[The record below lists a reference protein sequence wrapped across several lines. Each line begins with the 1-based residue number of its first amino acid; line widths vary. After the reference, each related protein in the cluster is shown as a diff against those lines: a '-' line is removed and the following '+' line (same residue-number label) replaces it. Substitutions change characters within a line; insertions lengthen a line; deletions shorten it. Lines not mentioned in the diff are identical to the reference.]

1 MPISEAVPLSEIILV
16 VMGLL
21 TVAMIAAS
29 ICRNIPL
36 PYTVILVILGI
47 VLGAIARH
55 YPEFELL
62 LSFQLTPDLVLFLF
76 LPALIFESAIN
87 LDARLLMKD
96 IVPVLVLA
104 IPAMLI
110 SAGLIGIGL
119 WAIQDF
125 NIFHALLFGALISA
139 TDPVAVIALFKELG
153 APQRLTI
160 LVEGESLLNDATAI
174 VFFGIILSLIDQGY
188 FGVSDLGVAIF
199 DFIYVFVGGLIVGA
213 LIGIVISELLY
224 RIRAGMSSYLIMSIV
239 LAYSSF
245 AIAEHIVGVSGV
257 MAVVASAIA
266 LGMLGVSRIPQSERE
281 SVDETWD
288 VIALIC
294 NSLLFLLVGLSVDI
308 SQLYSHLDSILVA
321 IILVLAARAAGV
333 YSMVPATIKLFK
345 LPNVSM
351 GERHIM
357 WWGGLKGGLAI
368 AIVLSIPDD
377 VPGRETLLYV
387 TLGVVLFSLLIN
399 APTIRPLMK
408 KLGFDKFTGEEIAE
422 LKHGLAQS
430 QHHADEILDSFH
442 NANLISRCTKQ
453 LIQKKTQQVFSTDY
467 GDSDSIVEERHAH
480 ITALRIETQELKY
493 LYDIGFL
500 QYYTYMNIKNSLQRD
515 RETWS
520 EDKDNLHQDNEGETK
535 NPFVRLENAL
545 IKQLREHDFAAGML
559 ARYQYLRFSQSLQR
573 DIAGILI
580 CEKVIEHIS
589 NSEEFNPELKLEIIK
604 EYKDR
609 LTRRKERL
617 DKVAEDFPEF
627 YLRFE
632 TRLFAKVALVAAEF
646 FAEEAQHNGEIGSKV
661 FTNIER
667 RIHNAI
673 NALQPISDP
682 APKLKAHDLIGIVPL
697 LNGLPNECLER
708 LAEQAKAMTF
718 LAGDLVIGEGEKGDS
733 LYIITHGLVS
743 IYKNGH
749 EHEPI
754 AEFRDGDFF
763 GEMALLETQ
772 VRTAN
777 VKTLKPT
784 TLLRLTRKD
793 VLYMAE
799 HEPELKARL
808 EQISSA
814 RKATES

>member
-1 MPISEAVPLSEIILV
+1 MPISEAAPLSEIILV

-29 ICRNIPL
+29 ICRNIPV
-36 PYTVILVILGI
+36 PYTVFLVVLGIILGS
-47 VLGAIARH
+47 IARH
-55 YPEFELL
+55 YPELKLL
-62 LSFQLTPDLVLFLF
+62 LEFQLTPDLVLFLF

-96 IVPVLVLA
+96 IIPVLMLA
-104 IPAMLI
+104 VPAMLI
-110 SAGLIGIGL
+110 SAGIIGAGL
-119 WAIQDF
+119 WLIQDF

-174 VFFGIILSLIDQGY
+174 VFFGIILGLIDQGY
-188 FGVSDLGVAIF
+188 FGSSDIGFAII
-199 DFIYVFVGGLIVGA
+199 DFFYVFFGGLVTGA
-213 LIGIVISELLY
+213 IIGIIISELLY

-245 AIAEHIVGVSGV
+245 AIAEHVFHVSGV

-266 LGMLGVSRIPQSERE
+266 LGILGVSRIPQSERE

-294 NSLLFLLVGLSVDI
+294 NSLLFLLVGLSVDVTL
-308 SQLYSHLDSILVA
+308 LYAHIDSIIVA
-321 IILVLAARAAGV
+321 IILVLVARAAGI
-333 YSMVPATIKLFK
+333 YTMVPATIKVFN
-345 LPNVSM
+345 LPHVSM

-368 AIVLSIPDD
+368 AIVLSIPDH
-377 VPGRETLLYV
+377 VAGRETLLYV
-387 TLGVVLFSLLIN
+387 TLGVVLFSLLVN
-399 APTIRPLMK
+399 APTIRPLMQ
-408 KLGFDKFTGEEIAE
+408 KLGFDKFTGEEVAE
-422 LKHGLAQS
+422 LKHGLIQS
-430 QHHADEILDSFH
+430 QQHAVDILESFH
-442 NANLISRCTKQ
+442 QAKLISRSTQQ
-453 LIQKKTQQVFSTDY
+453 LIQKKTAQVFSSDY
-467 GDSDSIVEERHAH
+467 GDTDILIEERHAH
-480 ITALRIETQELKY
+480 IMALRIEAQELKY

-500 QYYTYMNIKNSLQRD
+500 QYYTYMNIKNALQRD

-520 EDKDNLHQDNEGETK
+520 SETNEDSDSEPSEKK

-545 IKQLREHDFAAGML
+545 IKQLRELDFAAPML

-580 CEKVIEHIS
+580 CEKVIKHII
-589 NSEEFNPELKLEIIK
+589 NSEDINDELKKEIIDKYK
-604 EYKDR
+604 ER
-609 LTRRKERL
+609 SSRRKGRL
-617 DKVAEDFPEF
+617 EKVAEDFPDF

-632 TRLFAKVALVAAEF
+632 TRLFAKVALVTANF
-646 FAEEAQHNGEIGSKV
+646 FTEEAHHDGEIGSKV

-667 RIHNAI
+667 RIHEAI
-673 NALQPISDP
+673 NNLQPISDP
-682 APKLKAHDLIGIVPL
+682 APKLKPHDLIGTVPL
-697 LNGLPNECLER
+697 LNGLPNDLLER
-708 LAEQAKAMTF
+708 LSKQAKAMTF
-718 LAGDLVIGEGEKGDS
+718 LPGDLVIGEGEKGDS

-743 IYKNGH
+743 VYKNGH
-749 EHEPI
+749 EDDSI
-754 AEFRDGDFF
+754 AELRDGDFF
-763 GEMALLETQ
+763 GEMALLEAQ

-777 VKTLKPT
+777 VKTLKPS
-784 TLLRLTRKD
+784 TLLRLTSKD

-799 HEPELKARL
+799 NEPELKARL
-808 EQISSA
+808 EQISA
-814 RKATES
+814 VRKSTDS

>member
-1 MPISEAVPLSEIILV
+1 MPLSEVILV

-21 TVAMIAAS
+21 TIAMIAVA
-29 ICRNIPL
+29 ICRNIPV
-36 PYTVILVILGI
+36 PYTVFLVILGI
-47 VLGAIARH
+47 ILGSFSRY
-55 YPEFELL
+55 YPEFEFLL
-62 LSFQLTPDLVLFLF
+62 EFQLTPNLVLFIF

-96 IVPVLVLA
+96 IIPVLVLA
-104 IPAMLI
+104 VPAMLI
-110 SAGLIGIGL
+110 SAGIIGIGM

-139 TDPVAVIALFKELG
+139 TDPVAVISLFKELG

-174 VFFGIILSLIDQGY
+174 VFFNIILGLAVTGQ
-188 FGVSDLGVAIF
+188 FGSSDIGIAILEF
-199 DFIYVFVGGLIVGA
+199 LKVFFGGLFVGAIIGLV
-213 LIGIVISELLY
+213 LSELLY

-245 AIAEHIVGVSGV
+245 TIAEHVLHVSGV
-257 MAVVASAIA
+257 MAVVSAAIA
-266 LGMLGVSRIPQSERE
+266 LGILGVSRIPQNERE
-281 SVDETWD
+281 TVDETWD

-308 SQLYSHLDSILVA
+308 SQLYSHIDSILIA
-321 IILVLAARAAGV
+321 IVLVLGARAAGI
-333 YSMVPATIKLFK
+333 YTMVPATIKLFK
-345 LPNVSM
+345 LPHVSM

-368 AIVLSIPDD
+368 AIVLSIPIDM
-377 VPGRETLLYV
+377 PGRDTILYV

-399 APTIRPLMK
+399 APTIRLLMK
-408 KLGFDKFTGEEIAE
+408 KLGFDKFTGEEVAE
-422 LKHGLAQS
+422 LKHGLIQS
-430 QHHADEILDSFH
+430 QQHAEEILESFH
-442 NANLISRCTKQ
+442 KAKLISRSTQQ
-453 LIQKKTQQVFSTDY
+453 LIQKKTQQVFNI
-467 GDSDSIVEERHAH
+467 DSSEEDSYIEERHAY

-500 QYYTYMNIKNSLQRD
+500 QYYTYMNIKNALQRD

-520 EDKDNLHQDNEGETK
+520 ASSRSNASEERKPKK

-545 IKQLREHDFAAGML
+545 IKQLRELDFAAGIL

-580 CEKVIEHIS
+580 SEKVIEHIG
-589 NSEEFNPELKLEIIK
+589 NNEDFNENYKQTIIAQYK
-604 EYKDR
+604 ER
-609 LTRRKERL
+609 SARRKKRL
-617 DKVAEDFPEF
+617 EKVVEDFPEF

-646 FAEEAQHNGEIGSKV
+646 FIEEAQHNGEIGSKI

-667 RIHNAI
+667 RIHKAI
-673 NALQPISDP
+673 DALQPISDP
-682 APKLKAHDLIGIVPL
+682 APQLKPHDLIGTVPL
-697 LNGLPNECLER
+697 LNGLPNDVLER
-708 LAEQAKAMTF
+708 LSKHAKAMTF
-718 LAGDLVIGEGEKGDS
+718 LSGDLVIGEGEKGDS
-733 LYIITHGLVS
+733 LYIITHGLVLV
-743 IYKNGH
+743 YKNGH
-749 EHEPI
+749 EDEPI

-763 GEMALLETQ
+763 GEMALLEAQ

-777 VKTLKPT
+777 VKALKPT
-784 TLLRLTRKD
+784 TLLRLRRKD
-793 VLYMAE
+793 VLSMAE
-799 HEPELKARL
+799 NEPELKARL

-814 RKATES
+814 RKSIDS

>member
-1 MPISEAVPLSEIILV
+1 MPITEAAHLSEFILV

-21 TVAMIAAS
+21 TIAMIAAS
-29 ICRNIPL
+29 ICRNIPI
-36 PYTVILVILGI
+36 PYTVFLVILGI
-47 VLGAIARH
+47 ILGSIARQ

-62 LSFQLTPDLVLFLF
+62 LKFQLSSDLVLFLF

-87 LDARLLMKD
+87 MDARLLMKD
-96 IVPVLVLA
+96 IIPVLVLA
-104 IPAMLI
+104 VPAMLI
-110 SAGLIGIGL
+110 SAALIGLGL
-119 WAIQDF
+119 WVIQDF

-174 VFFGIILSLIDQGY
+174 VFFGIILGLIDQG
-188 FGVSDLGVAIF
+188 FLGSSDIGKAIL
-199 DFIYVFVGGLIVGA
+199 DFFYVFIGGILVGA
-213 LIGIVISELLY
+213 VIGIVISELLY

-245 AIAEHIVGVSGV
+245 AIAEHVVGVSGV

-266 LGMLGVSRIPQSERE
+266 LGVFGVSRIPQNERE

-308 SQLYSHLDSILVA
+308 SQLYSHIDSICIA
-321 IILVLAARAAGV
+321 ILLVLIGRAAGV
-333 YSMVPATIKLFK
+333 YSMVPATIKIFK

-368 AIVLSIPDD
+368 AIVLSIPDTM
-377 VPGRETLLYV
+377 PGRETLLYV

-399 APTIRPLMK
+399 ASTIRPLMK
-408 KLGFDKFTGEEIAE
+408 KLGFDKFTNEEIAE
-422 LKHGLAQS
+422 LKHGLMQS
-430 QHHADEILDSFH
+430 QQRSEEVLESFH
-442 NANLISRCTKQ
+442 KANLISRSTQQ
-453 LIQKKTQQVFSTDY
+453 LIQKKTKQVFSTDY
-467 GDSDSIVEERHAH
+467 GDSNSFIEERHAH
-480 ITALRIETQELKY
+480 ITALRIEAQELKY

-500 QYYTYMNIKNSLQRD
+500 QYYTYMNIKNALQRD

-520 EDKDNLHQDNEGETK
+520 VNSRISSSSDETIHK
-535 NPFVRLENAL
+535 NPFVILENVL

-580 CEKVIEHIS
+580 CEKVIEHIE
-589 NSEEFNPELKLEIIK
+589 NSDDITSEIKQDIIRKYK
-604 EYKDR
+604 ER
-609 LTRRKERL
+609 SSRRKGRL
-617 DKVAEDFPEF
+617 EKVAEDFPEF

-646 FAEEAQHNGEIGSKV
+646 FAEEANHNGEIGSKV

-667 RIHNAI
+667 RIHEAI
-673 NALQPISDP
+673 DSLQPISDP
-682 APKLKAHDLIGIVPL
+682 APKLKPHDLIGTVPL
-697 LNGLPNECLER
+697 LNGLPNDLLER
-708 LAEQAKAMTF
+708 LSKHAKAMTF

-749 EHEPI
+749 EDMPI
-754 AEFRDGDFF
+754 AELRDGDFF
-763 GEMALLETQ
+763 GEMALLEAQ
-772 VRTAN
+772 IRTAN
-777 VKTLKPT
+777 AKTLKPT

-793 VLYMAE
+793 VLSLAE
-799 HEPELKARL
+799 NEPELKARL

-814 RKATES
+814 RKSTES